1 LIRFFISTIVFVSV
15 VFLTLTACDSKTR
28 TRDNLSKADPN
39 VTFSLSLTH
48 VDNEQIMYTTNI
60 IGKWY
65 LFGFFSKDIGDSL
78 FFQRDSCSFT
88 IQSRVDNTEVSSTH
102 TNSWVV
108 QANGILVQTAKT
120 KSTFGIKDVW
130 GTGNIKWSINT
141 NTLFTGNK
149 RYQIV
154 RLNNQELVLIRTK

>member
-1 LIRFFISTIVFVSV
+1 LTRFFISIVAFVWT
-15 VFLTLTACDSKTR
+15 VFLTLTACNSKTQ
-28 TRDNLSKADPN
+28 TGDNLSKADTD
-39 VTFSLSLTH
+39 VTFSLALTPI
-48 VDNEQIMYTTNI
+48 VNGQMVYSPDIV
-60 IGKWY
+60 GKWY
-65 LFGFFSKDIGDSL
+65 LCDFFNKDIGDSL

-88 IQSRVDNTEVSSTH
+88 IQSRVDNIEVSSTH

-108 QANGILVQTAKT
+108 QANGILAQTAKT

-130 GTGNIKWSINT
+130 GTGNIKWSINK

-154 RLNNQELVLIRTK
+154 RLNSQALVLVRSK